1 MTKSEKKVVVNNL
14 VNGFKTTNSSSDLKT
29 LGNKIIQE
37 VTECPFSHENKEVF
51 ELALQFWTQ
60 HIDNYISDSDR
71 GGASEYSNAMANL
84 SIDGIYNFIDASLLE
99 E

>member
-14 VNGFKTTNSSSDLKT
+14 VNGFKSTNNSSDLKT

-60 HIDNYISDSDR
+60 HIDNYINDL
-71 GGASEYSNAMANL
+71 SN
-84 SIDGIYNFIDASLLE
+84 SIDAWVLSSSVILWM
-99 E
+99 

>member
-1 MTKSEKKVVVNNL
+1 MNNL

-51 ELALQFWTQ
+51 ELAMQFWTQ
-60 HIDNYISDSDR
+60 HIDNYIND
-71 GGASEYSNAMANL
+71 
-84 SIDGIYNFIDASLLE
+84 IDIDFADQE
-99 E
+99 Q